1 MLTVKQIVTI
11 QNLFGVGS
19 KYVPMVDAM
28 RDEELFPR
36 LSACGAK
43 VREAGRLVPLTA
55 HHVEEAERLAE
66 SLLLASEAQGVGIL
80 ARQGDAYPARL
91 EQAVDEKGLPALPYV
106 LYYKGDISL
115 LKRPCVSIIG
125 TRYPTKEG
133 VETGVYLARE
143 FAKEG
148 FCVVSGLASGCDA
161 SAHRGALLAKGKTVA
176 VLAHGLDRVYP
187 AEHSALAREIVE
199 AGGLL
204 LSEYPV
210 GTQVSKYNFIAR
222 DRLVSALSHAVIV
235 LQTGVEGGAMYV
247 ANNALSLGKPLYSVY
262 YKDESVRRLPVCEGN
277 RRLVELGAQ
286 YLRGSDVP
294 SVVELL
300 REASV

>member
-1 MLTVKQIVTI
+1 M
-11 QNLFGVGS
+11 
-19 KYVPMVDAM
+19 
-28 RDEELFPR
+28 
-36 LSACGAK
+36 
-43 VREAGRLVPLTA
+43 
-55 HHVEEAERLAE
+55 
-66 SLLLASEAQGVGIL
+66 
-80 ARQGDAYPARL
+80 
-91 EQAVDEKGLPALPYV
+91 
-106 LYYKGDISL
+106 
-115 LKRPCVSIIG
+115 
-125 TRYPTKEG
+125 
-133 VETGVYLARE
+133 
-143 FAKEG
+143 
-148 FCVVSGLASGCDA
+148 
-161 SAHRGALLAKGKTVA
+161 
-176 VLAHGLDRVYP
+176 
-187 AEHSALAREIVE
+187 AREIVE

-277 RRLVELGAQ
+277 RRLVELGAR